1 MPFRKGSSS
10 SVQRWTALSSFS
22 THSAAEAMRSA
33 ISSRSRCSFGVAG
46 ARWLYHFSALY
57 TCRG

>member
-46 ARWLYHFSALY
+46 ARWLYHFRAL
-57 TCRG
+57 

>member
-10 SVQRWTALSSFS
+10 SVQRWTALS
-22 THSAAEAMRSA
+22 THSAAEAVRSA
-33 ISSRSRCSFGVAG
+33 ISSCSRCSFGVAG
-46 ARWLYHFSALY
+46 ARWLYHFRALY